1 MIKVKFGYMKLVGG
15 SRAMIKY
22 KLGCSSESDVRG
34 SIPADYKNKWPER
47 KETAILPNLAGTFQY
62 F

>member
-15 SRAMIKY
+15 SRVIIKY
-22 KLGCSSESDVRG
+22 KLGCSSESDARG
-34 SIPADYKNKWPER
+34 SIPEWPEW